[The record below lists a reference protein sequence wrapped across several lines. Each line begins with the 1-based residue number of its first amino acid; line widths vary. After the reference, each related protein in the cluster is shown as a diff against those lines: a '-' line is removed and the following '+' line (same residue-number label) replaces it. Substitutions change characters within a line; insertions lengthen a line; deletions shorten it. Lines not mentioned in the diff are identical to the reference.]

1 MDSSTGVG
9 NGISSRKKTGGSDMK
24 AEKSNPKPS
33 IVVRGILA
41 LLCGVVIAGCK
52 PQAGP
57 TCGCGDKP
65 VETADAACGCGAK
78 CGCDGQKL
86 LTPKLGFKLDDQY
99 DSPDGM
105 TIGAD
110 GCIYL
115 SMNQASGG
123 FKHPAKL
130 MRITPD
136 DKLEE
141 FLTLPPHPGTKVA
154 SPLGI
159 VFASDGNLYV
169 SDNQAFA
176 GTNKA
181 SRLLQVVIKDGK
193 PESTAVVATGLQ
205 MANGIAAAG
214 DYVYL
219 NETSIDADAKP
230 MISGVYRFKLS
241 ELDPATPIAVTGVD
255 DPNFF
260 LKVETDYG
268 TNDLMKVGAN
278 GIGVDS
284 KGNIY
289 VCNFGEASVLK
300 VTLKDDGSID
310 QVTELCKG
318 QGMESTDGLQI
329 DAEDNLWVADFM
341 GNAIAKICSKSGKVT
356 IVAKNEPGDGADG
369 SLDAPSE
376 CIRRGDKV
384 YVANIDLTYGPNTSD
399 DIQTISVI
407 ELK

>member
-1 MDSSTGVG
+1 
-9 NGISSRKKTGGSDMK
+9 MK
-24 AEKSNPKPS
+24 AEKSNS
-33 IVVRGILA
+33 RVTNVIMGIA
-41 LLCGVVIAGCK
+41 VLLCATVLVGCK
-52 PQAGP
+52 PKAGP
-57 TCGCGDKP
+57 SCGCDDPTCKTPKP
-65 VETADAACGCGAK
+65 AEACGCGEK
-78 CGCDGQKL
+78 CGCGGKL
-86 LTPKLGFKLDDQY
+86 AKPVVGFKLADEY

-115 SMNQASGG
+115 SMNCAGDG
-123 FKHPAKL
+123 FKFKHPAKI

-141 FLTLPPHPGTKVA
+141 FLTLPPHPGTEVA

-176 GTNKA
+176 GSNKA

-193 PESTAVVATGLQ
+193 PESTGVVATGLQ
-205 MANGIAAAG
+205 MANGICALG

-219 NETSIDADAKP
+219 NETSIDADASP
-230 MISGVYRFKLS
+230 MVSGVYRFKVAD
-241 ELDPATPIAVTGVD
+241 LDPAKPIAVTGVD

-278 GIGVDS
+278 GIGADS
-284 KGNIY
+284 KGNLY

-300 VTLKDDGSID
+300 VTLKADGSID
-310 QVTELCKG
+310 KVSELCKG
-318 QGMESTDGLQI
+318 QGMLSTDGLQV

-341 GNAIAKICSKSGKVT
+341 GNAVAKICSASGKVT
-356 IVAKNEPGDGADG
+356 IVAKNQPGDGADG

-384 YVANIDLTYGPNTSD
+384 YVSNIDITYGPNTAD

>member
-1 MDSSTGVG
+1 
-9 NGISSRKKTGGSDMK
+9 MK
-24 AEKSNPKPS
+24 AEKGNSNVNNV
-33 IVVRGILA
+33 IMGIA
-41 LLCGVVIAGCK
+41 VLLCAVVFVGCK
-52 PQAGP
+52 PKAEP
-57 TCGCGDKP
+57 TCGCGDGAKSAKE
-65 VETADAACGCGAK
+65 VCGCG
-78 CGCDGQKL
+78 GQKL
-86 LTPKLGFKLDDQY
+86 LTPKVGFKLADEY
-99 DSPDGM
+99 NSPDGM

-115 SMNQASGG
+115 SMNQVNDG
-123 FKHPAKL
+123 FKHPAKI
-130 MRITPD
+130 MRISPD
-136 DKLEE
+136 DKMDE

-176 GTNKA
+176 GSNKA
-181 SRLLQVVIKDGK
+181 SRLFQVVIKDGK
-193 PESTAVVATGLQ
+193 PESTGVVATGLQ
-205 MANGIAAAG
+205 MANGICALG

-219 NETSIDADAKP
+219 NETCIDADASP
-230 MISGVYRFKLS
+230 MISGVYRFKVAD
-241 ELDPATPIAVTGVD
+241 LDPAKPIAVTGVN

-260 LKVETDYG
+260 LEVKTDYG
-268 TNDLMKVGAN
+268 TNDQMKVGAN
-278 GIGVDS
+278 GIGADS
-284 KGNIY
+284 KGNLY

-300 VTLKDDGSID
+300 VTLKADGSID
-310 QVTELCKG
+310 KVSELCKG
-318 QGMESTDGLQI
+318 QGLLSTDGLQV

-341 GNAIAKICSKSGKVT
+341 GNAVAKICSKTGKVT

-384 YVANIDLTYGPNTSD
+384 YVSNIDLTYGPNTAD